1 MTTLF
6 PNHVP
11 PAVPATITGGEG
23 SLVPGTIRARV
34 PSVFIRNMDKYKL
47 LIPGRH
53 LQLLD
58 TVGQGRGKLSN
69 CPFIVVVVVVR

>member
-1 MTTLF
+1 MTTLL
-6 PNHVP
+6 PDHVP

-58 TVGQGRGKLSN
+58 TVGQGRGKIQLSIH
-69 CPFIVVVVVVR
+69 CCVVVR